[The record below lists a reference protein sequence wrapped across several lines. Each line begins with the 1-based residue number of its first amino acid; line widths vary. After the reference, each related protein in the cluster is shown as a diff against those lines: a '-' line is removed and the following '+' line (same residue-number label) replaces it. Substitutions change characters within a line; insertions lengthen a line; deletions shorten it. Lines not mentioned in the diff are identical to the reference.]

1 MKELNFAFKRT
12 IPILLGYIT
21 LGIAFGILLQ
31 QAGFGWP
38 WALLISTVV
47 YAGSM
52 QFVMVTFL
60 GGGIS
65 LLSVILMTLSVNSRH
80 MFYGISFIERF
91 KTMGKARP
99 YMIFSLTDET
109 YSLFC
114 GTKFPSSFNENK
126 AMILMSAM
134 NQCYWIIGSV
144 LGNLIGNVIPFDT
157 TGIDFAM
164 TALFVVI
171 FTEQWLA
178 ADSHIPTFI
187 GLFSGIICLVIFGP
201 DSFVLPSLILAVA
214 LLAGWTVKTEKS
226 ESEETETR
234 EKEAEEECQK

>member
-38 WALLISTVV
+38 WALLISTIV

-114 GTKFPSSFNENK
+114 GTKIPSSVNEK
-126 AMILMSAM
+126 KTMVLMSVM
-134 NQCYWIIGSV
+134 NQCYWIIGSIS
-144 LGNLIGNVIPFDT
+144 GNLIGNVIPFDT

-178 ADSHIPTFI
+178 ADSHIPTYI
-187 GLFSGIICLVIFGP
+187 GLFSGVICLIIFGP
-201 DSFVLPSLILAVA
+201 GSFVLPSLILAVA
-214 LLAGWTVKTEKS
+214 LLAGWTVKTEK
-226 ESEETETR
+226 
-234 EKEAEEECQK
+234 EACEECQE

>member
-1 MKELNFAFKRT
+1 MKELQFALKRT
-12 IPILLGYIT
+12 IPILLGYVT
-21 LGIAFGILLQ
+21 LGTAFGILLQ

-38 WALLISTVV
+38 WALLISAVV
-47 YAGSM
+47 YAGSL

-60 GGGIS
+60 GGGVS
-65 LLSVILMTLSVNSRH
+65 LLSVILMTLSINSRL
-80 MFYGISFIERF
+80 MFYGISFIQRF
-91 KTMGKARP
+91 KAMGKARP

-109 YSLFC
+109 YSLLC
-114 GTKFPSSFNENK
+114 GTKIPSVLNENR
-126 AMILMSAM
+126 AMLLMSAV

-144 LGNLIGNVIPFDT
+144 LGNLIGNIIPFDT

-187 GLFSGIICLVIFGP
+187 GLFSGILCLVIFGP
-201 DSFVLPSLILAVA
+201 GGFILPSLILAVA
-214 LLAGWTVKTEKS
+214 LLSGWTVKTEK
-226 ESEETETR
+226 
-234 EKEAEEECQK
+234 EAEEKCQE

>member
-1 MKELNFAFKRT
+1 MKELKFAFKRT

-31 QAGFGWP
+31 QAGFGWL
-38 WALLISTVV
+38 WALFISTVV

-52 QFVMVTFL
+52 QFVMITFL

-91 KTMGKARP
+91 KAMGKARP

-109 YSLFC
+109 YSLLC
-114 GTKFPSSFNENK
+114 GTRVPPSVNEK
-126 AMILMSAM
+126 KVTLLMSALD
-134 NQCYWIIGSV
+134 QSYWITGSV
-144 LGNLIGNVIPFDT
+144 LGNLIGNIIPFDT

-171 FTEQWLA
+171 FTEQWLS
-178 ADSHIPTFI
+178 ADSHIPTYI
-187 GLFSGIICLVIFGP
+187 GLFSGVLCLVIFGP
-201 DSFVLPSLILAVA
+201 GSFILPSLILAVA
-214 LLAGWTVKTEKS
+214 LLSGWTVKTEK
-226 ESEETETR
+226 
-234 EKEAEEECQK
+234 KAEEEASKCQG

>member
-38 WALLISTVV
+38 WALLTSVFV

-114 GTKFPSSFNENK
+114 GTTFPSGLNEK
-126 AMILMSAM
+126 KTMVLMSAM

-144 LGNLIGNVIPFDT
+144 TGNLIGNIIPFDT

-178 ADSHIPTFI
+178 ADSHIPTYI
-187 GLFSGIICLVIFGP
+187 GLISGVLCLVIFGP
-201 DSFVLPSLILAVA
+201 GSFVLPSLILAVA
-214 LLAGWTVKTEKS
+214 LLSGWTVKTEKAD
-226 ESEETETR
+226 EKKPH

>member
-1 MKELNFAFKRT
+1 MKELKFAFKHT

-31 QAGFGWP
+31 QAGFDWP
-38 WALLISTVV
+38 WALLTSVFV

-114 GTKFPSSFNENK
+114 GTRFPSSINQNK
-126 AMILMSAM
+126 AMVLMSCM

-144 LGNLIGNVIPFDT
+144 TGNLLGNIIPFDT

-178 ADSHIPTFI
+178 ADSHIPTYI
-187 GLFSGIICLVIFGP
+187 GLFSGIVCLVIFGP
-201 DSFVLPSLILAVA
+201 GSFVLPSLILAVA
-214 LLAGWTVKTEKS
+214 LLAGWTVKTEK
-226 ESEETETR
+226 
-234 EKEAEEECQK
+234 EAEESCQE

>member
-1 MKELNFAFKRT
+1 MKELKFAFKRT
-12 IPILLGYIT
+12 IPILLGYVT

-31 QAGFGWP
+31 QAGFGWL
-38 WALLISTVV
+38 WALFISTVV

-80 MFYGISFIERF
+80 MFYGISFIEQF

-114 GTKFPSSFNENK
+114 GTRIPSSLNEK
-126 AMILMSAM
+126 KVMVLMSSM

-144 LGNLIGNVIPFDT
+144 LGNLIGNIIPFDT

-171 FTEQWLA
+171 FTEQWLS

-187 GLFSGIICLVIFGP
+187 GLFSGILCLIIFGP
-201 DSFVLPSLILAVA
+201 GSFVLPSLILAVA
-214 LLAGWTVKTEKS
+214 LLAGWTVKTEK
-226 ESEETETR
+226 EVEQQ
-234 EKEAEEECQK
+234 CQE

>member
-38 WALLISTVV
+38 WALLISTIV

-114 GTKFPSSFNENK
+114 GTKIPSSVNEK
-126 AMILMSAM
+126 KTMVLMSAM
-134 NQCYWIIGSV
+134 NQCYWIIGSIS
-144 LGNLIGNVIPFDT
+144 GNLIGNVIPFDT

-178 ADSHIPTFI
+178 ADSHIPTYI
-187 GLFSGIICLVIFGP
+187 GLFSGVICLIIFGP
-201 DSFVLPSLILAVA
+201 GSFVLPSLILAVA
-214 LLAGWTVKTEKS
+214 LLAGWTVKTEK
-226 ESEETETR
+226 
-234 EKEAEEECQK
+234 EACEECQE

>member
-1 MKELNFAFKRT
+1 MKELKFAFKRT
-12 IPILLGYIT
+12 IPILLGYVT

-31 QAGFGWP
+31 QAGFGWL
-38 WALLISTVV
+38 WALFISTVV

-80 MFYGISFIERF
+80 MFYGISFIEQF

-114 GTKFPSSFNENK
+114 GTRIPSSLNDK
-126 AMILMSAM
+126 KVMVLMSSM

-144 LGNLIGNVIPFDT
+144 LGNLIGNIIPFDT

-171 FTEQWLA
+171 FTEQWLS

-187 GLFSGIICLVIFGP
+187 GLFSGILCLIIFGP
-201 DSFVLPSLILAVA
+201 GSFVLPSLILAVA
-214 LLAGWTVKTEKS
+214 LLAGWTVKTEK
-226 ESEETETR
+226 EVEQQ
-234 EKEAEEECQK
+234 CQE

>member
-1 MKELNFAFKRT
+1 MEELKFAFKRT

-31 QAGFGWP
+31 QAGFGWL
-38 WALLISTVV
+38 WALLISTIV

-52 QFVMVTFL
+52 QFVMITFL
-60 GGGIS
+60 DGGIS

-91 KTMGKARP
+91 KSMGKARP

-109 YSLFC
+109 YSLLC
-114 GTKFPSSFNENK
+114 GTRLPSSVNENK
-126 AMILMSAM
+126 VTLLMSALD
-134 NQCYWIIGSV
+134 QSYWVIGSV
-144 LGNLIGNVIPFDT
+144 LGNLLGNIIPFDT

-171 FTEQWLA
+171 FTEQWLSS
-178 ADSHIPTFI
+178 DSHIPTYI
-187 GLFSGIICLVIFGP
+187 GLFSGILCLVIFGP
-201 DSFVLPSLILAVA
+201 GNFILPSLILAVA
-214 LLAGWTVKTEKS
+214 LLSGWTIRTEKKNP
-226 ESEETETR
+226 
-234 EKEAEEECQK
+234 KEAQPCQE

>member
-38 WALLISTVV
+38 WALLISTIV

-114 GTKFPSSFNENK
+114 GTKIPSSVNEK
-126 AMILMSAM
+126 KTMVLMSVM
-134 NQCYWIIGSV
+134 NQCYWIIGSIS
-144 LGNLIGNVIPFDT
+144 GNLIGNVIPFDT

-178 ADSHIPTFI
+178 ADSHIPTYI
-187 GLFSGIICLVIFGP
+187 GLFSGVICLIIFGP
-201 DSFVLPSLILAVA
+201 GSFVLPSLILAVA
-214 LLAGWTVKTEKS
+214 LLAGWTIKTEK
-226 ESEETETR
+226 EV
-234 EKEAEEECQK
+234 AEECQE

>member
-1 MKELNFAFKRT
+1 MKELQFALKRT
-12 IPILLGYIT
+12 IPILLGYVT
-21 LGIAFGILLQ
+21 LGTAFGILLQ

-38 WALLISTVV
+38 WALLISAVV
-47 YAGSM
+47 YAGSL

-60 GGGIS
+60 GGGVS
-65 LLSVILMTLSVNSRH
+65 LLSVILMTLSINSRH
-80 MFYGISFIERF
+80 MFYGISFIQRF
-91 KTMGKARP
+91 KAMGKARP

-109 YSLFC
+109 YSLLC
-114 GTKFPSSFNENK
+114 GTKIPSVLNENR
-126 AMILMSAM
+126 AMLLMSAV

-144 LGNLIGNVIPFDT
+144 LGNLIGNIIPFDT

-187 GLFSGIICLVIFGP
+187 GLFSGILCLVIFGP
-201 DSFVLPSLILAVA
+201 GGFILPSLILAVA
-214 LLAGWTVKTEKS
+214 LLSGWTVKTEK
-226 ESEETETR
+226 
-234 EKEAEEECQK
+234 EAEEKCQE

>member
-1 MKELNFAFKRT
+1 MKELKFAFKRT
-12 IPILLGYIT
+12 IPILLGYVT

-31 QAGFGWP
+31 QAGFGWL

-80 MFYGISFIERF
+80 MFYGISFIEQF

-114 GTKFPSSFNENK
+114 GTRIPSSLNQK
-126 AMILMSAM
+126 KIMLLMSSM

-178 ADSHIPTFI
+178 ADSHVPTYI
-187 GLFSGIICLVIFGP
+187 GLFSGIVCLIIFGP
-201 DSFVLPSLILAVA
+201 GSFVLPSLILAVA
-214 LLAGWTVKTEKS
+214 LLSGWTIKTDKSAETEKCG
-226 ESEETETR
+226 
-234 EKEAEEECQK
+234 KEADNGCQE

>member
-21 LGIAFGILLQ
+21 LGITFGILLQ

-38 WALLISTVV
+38 WALLISTIV

-91 KTMGKARP
+91 KTLGKARP
-99 YMIFSLTDET
+99 YMIFFTDRR
-109 YSLFC
+109 
-114 GTKFPSSFNENK
+114 
-126 AMILMSAM
+126 
-134 NQCYWIIGSV
+134 
-144 LGNLIGNVIPFDT
+144 D
-157 TGIDFAM
+157 
-164 TALFVVI
+164 LFVVLRHHVSVW
-171 FTEQWLA
+171 FE
-178 ADSHIPTFI
+178 
-187 GLFSGIICLVIFGP
+187 
-201 DSFVLPSLILAVA
+201 
-214 LLAGWTVKTEKS
+214 
-226 ESEETETR
+226 
-234 EKEAEEECQK
+234 

>member
-1 MKELNFAFKRT
+1 MKELKFAFKRT
-12 IPILLGYIT
+12 IPILLGYVT

-31 QAGFGWP
+31 QAGFGWL
-38 WALLISTVV
+38 WALFISTVV

-80 MFYGISFIERF
+80 MFYGISFIEQF

-114 GTKFPSSFNENK
+114 GTRIPSSLNEK
-126 AMILMSAM
+126 KVMVLMSSM

-144 LGNLIGNVIPFDT
+144 LGNLIGNIIPFDT

-171 FTEQWLA
+171 FTEQWLS

-187 GLFSGIICLVIFGP
+187 GLFSGILCLIIFGP
-201 DSFVLPSLILAVA
+201 GSFVLPSLILAVA
-214 LLAGWTVKTEKS
+214 LLAGWTVKTEK
-226 ESEETETR
+226 
-234 EKEAEEECQK
+234 EEEQQCQE

>member
-1 MKELNFAFKRT
+1 MKELKFAFKRT
-12 IPILLGYIT
+12 IPILLGYVT

-31 QAGFGWP
+31 QAGFGWL
-38 WALLISTVV
+38 WALFISTVV

-80 MFYGISFIERF
+80 MFYGISFIEQF

-109 YSLFC
+109 YSLLC
-114 GTKFPSSFNENK
+114 GTRIPSSLNEK
-126 AMILMSAM
+126 KVMVLMSSM

-144 LGNLIGNVIPFDT
+144 LGNLIGNIIPFDT

-171 FTEQWLA
+171 FTEQWLS

-187 GLFSGIICLVIFGP
+187 GLFSGILCLIIFGP
-201 DSFVLPSLILAVA
+201 GSFVLPSLILAVA
-214 LLAGWTVKTEKS
+214 LLAGWTVKTEK
-226 ESEETETR
+226 
-234 EKEAEEECQK
+234 EACKECQE

>member
-1 MKELNFAFKRT
+1 MKELKFAFKRT
-12 IPILLGYIT
+12 IPILLGYVT

-31 QAGFGWP
+31 QAGFGWL
-38 WALLISTVV
+38 WALFISTVV

-80 MFYGISFIERF
+80 MFYGISFIEQF

-109 YSLFC
+109 YSLLC
-114 GTKFPSSFNENK
+114 GTRIPSSLNEK
-126 AMILMSAM
+126 KVMVLMSSM

-144 LGNLIGNVIPFDT
+144 LGNLIGNIIPFDT

-171 FTEQWLA
+171 FTEQWLS

-187 GLFSGIICLVIFGP
+187 GLFSGILCLIIFGP
-201 DSFVLPSLILAVA
+201 GSFVLPSLILAVA
-214 LLAGWTVKTEKS
+214 LLAGWTVKTEK
-226 ESEETETR
+226 EVEQQ
-234 EKEAEEECQK
+234 CQE